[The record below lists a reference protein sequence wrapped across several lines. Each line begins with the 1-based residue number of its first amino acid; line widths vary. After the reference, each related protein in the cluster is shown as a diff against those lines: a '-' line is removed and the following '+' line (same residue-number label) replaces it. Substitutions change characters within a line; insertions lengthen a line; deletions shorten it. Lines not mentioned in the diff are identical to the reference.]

1 LVPNDYPMASNSL
14 NKGVP
19 LTVHAPRA
27 ALTQW
32 YVTQAAVLVG
42 EKPVKPV
49 GAEVG
54 PEGKNSLLS
63 RYWGGLTFSSK
74 AKA

>member
-1 LVPNDYPMASNSL
+1 MASSSL

-32 YVTQAAVLVG
+32 YVTHAAILAG
-42 EKPVKPV
+42 EKPVSVLGVELALEP
-49 GAEVG
+49 
-54 PEGKNSLLS
+54 KNSLFS
-63 RYWGGLTFSSK
+63 RYWGGLTFSPK
-74 AKA
+74 ARG